1 MCTLDLLNRSLHSS
15 SRHPHPCLL
24 QVILKAKRL
33 KSLSRPWRWTRQ
45 APRKQNYQ
53 RLVGGKGLSG
63 FLICREGPLPF
74 IVLCCT
80 VCVFGNRTHLSEVSV
95 LPLSQGDTNS
105 VKAERTRKSLHVCFS
120 ACPAPPLTKLVI
132 ASSVRSGL
140 CGLVP
145 NSDAI
150 TYTCT
155 IRLFFSCV

>member
-1 MCTLDLLNRSLHSS
+1 MSQTTIKLFLIYLVFIFLKPSISLMCTLDLLNRSLHSS

-24 QVILKAKRL
+24 QVILNAKRL

-105 VKAERTRKSLHVCFS
+105 AEAEKNAEIT
-120 ACPAPPLTKLVI
+120 ACVFLCVPRPAI
-132 ASSVRSGL
+132 
-140 CGLVP
+140 
-145 NSDAI
+145 D
-150 TYTCT
+150 
-155 IRLFFSCV
+155 